1 MLMQFPETKITEQV
15 EVPVLPLV
23 IMEVPEHTVPMALPL
38 ALEVVETTTEAL
50 EAINPEVLH
59 RAEVTTV
66 PLPDLVP
73 EAIAVAVLPEAADLV
88 AVIVAPEAVPEAPV

>member
-1 MLMQFPETKITEQV
+1 MQFPETKIIEQV

-23 IMEVPEHTVPMALPL
+23 IMEAPEHTVPMALPL
-38 ALEVVETTTEAL
+38 LLEVAEPTTEAL
-50 EAINPEVLH
+50 EAINPEVRH

-73 EAIAVAVLPEAADLV
+73 EAIAVVVLPEAADLV
-88 AVIVAPEAVPEAPV
+88 AVIVAPEAAPEVPV

>member
-1 MLMQFPETKITEQV
+1 MQLLEIEIIEQV

-23 IMEVPEHTVPMALPL
+23 IMEAPEHTVLMALPL
-38 ALEVVETTTEAL
+38 LQEVAEPTTEAL
-50 EAINPEVLH
+50 EAINPEARH

>member
-1 MLMQFPETKITEQV
+1 MLMQFPETKIIEQV

-23 IMEVPEHTVPMALPL
+23 TMEVPEHTVPMALPPL
-38 ALEVVETTTEAL
+38 LEVAGPTTEAL
-50 EAINPEVLH
+50 EAINPEVRH

-73 EAIAVAVLPEAADLV
+73 EAIAVAALPEAVDLAV
-88 AVIVAPEAVPEAPV
+88 VIVAPEAVLEAPV

>member
-1 MLMQFPETKITEQV
+1 MQFPETKIIEQV

-23 IMEVPEHTVPMALPL
+23 IMEAPEHTVLMALPL
-38 ALEVVETTTEAL
+38 LQEVAEPTTEAL
-50 EAINPEVLH
+50 EAINPEARH

-88 AVIVAPEAVPEAPV
+88 AVIVAPEAAPEVPV

>member
-1 MLMQFPETKITEQV
+1 MQFPETKIIEQV

-23 IMEVPEHTVPMALPL
+23 TMEVPEHTVPMALPL
-38 ALEVVETTTEAL
+38 LLEVAEPTTEAL
-50 EAINPEVLH
+50 EAINPEVRH

-73 EAIAVAVLPEAADLV
+73 EAIAVVVLPEAADLV
-88 AVIVAPEAVPEAPV
+88 AVIVAPEAAPEVPV